1 MSKLS
6 TDTTDR
12 TSKQALVG
20 SSVLLLDLI
29 AVTRACRVAVTKVAA
44 CYADAAPPSSH
55 FFSGGLAKQKRAGV
69 VCTPVSDSIGHS
81 LRGWICHPLHL

>member
-44 CYADAAPPSSH
+44 CYALAPDATPPHRIFSRADWQAKSALVSSAH
-55 FFSGGLAKQKRAGV
+55 RSV
-69 VCTPVSDSIGHS
+69 
-81 LRGWICHPLHL
+81 